1 MPSVYIETSIV
12 SYLTARPSPS
22 QLVAAW
28 QEVTVAWWNHQR
40 RDFDLCTSA
49 LVLEEASRGDPEAAA
64 RRMTHLE
71 GIPLLAVSD
80 QVIEFAGRLVHP
92 GPLPISSADDAFHIA
107 LSVVHTVDYLLTWNF
122 KHIDNALL
130 KPRVRALCTEHGHPC
145 PEICTP
151 QEMIGDLP

>member
-22 QLVAAW
+22 ALVAAW
-28 QEVTVAWWNHQR
+28 QEVTVSWWSHQR
-40 RDFDLCTSA
+40 QDFDLCTSA
-49 LVLEEASRGDPEAAA
+49 LVLEEANRGDPEAAQ
-64 RRMTHLE
+64 RRMAHLE
-71 GIPLLAVSD
+71 RIPLLAVSD

-92 GPLPISSADDAFHIA
+92 GPLPIRAADDAFHIA
-107 LSVVHTVDYLLTWNF
+107 LSAVHTVDYLLTWNF

-130 KPRVRALCTEHGHPC
+130 KPRVRELCTEHGHPC